1 MGLTILAIPFLILG
15 VLASPY
21 ALDGKRCF
29 GVGSGHKNG
38 YCFEQGSQMP
48 ETVKYGSMLLGFGLL
63 YLGRRQIKR
72 RRGG

>member
-38 YCFEQGSQMP
+38 YCFEPALSRPAADQTP
-48 ETVKYGSMLLGFGLL
+48 EGWLMKSFRGLAP
-63 YLGRRQIKR
+63 
-72 RRGG
+72 GGEAT